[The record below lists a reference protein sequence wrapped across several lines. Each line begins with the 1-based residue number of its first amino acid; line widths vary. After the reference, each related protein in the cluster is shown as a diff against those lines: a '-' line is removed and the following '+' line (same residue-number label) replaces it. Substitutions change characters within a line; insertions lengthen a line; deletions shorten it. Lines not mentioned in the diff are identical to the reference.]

1 MAEIQLFK
9 RVMDSRF
16 RGSDRC
22 FQAFEGKWGAVP
34 DAVRESLPYRHDQ
47 IDFAYLEREASNET
61 E

>member
-1 MAEIQLFK
+1 
-9 RVMDSRF
+9 MDSRF

-47 IDFAYLEREASNET
+47 IDFAYLEKEASNGAE
-61 E
+61 